1 MQAWLVSEHSSRGLD
16 PETLSGIFANAQVPQ
31 GPRSGKTF
39 GKKNLIAF
47 RKGLPKRPL
56 SLSLQPADHSH
67 PRLDSRFCR
76 PLSLSLS
83 LSGGARVRLVSRRCP
98 EKTGNSVVGSP
109 LKVRF
114 SFFLFPFSGRQLDR
128 GDRLRLR
135 GPLGGVTRVHTGVG
149 NVLRQ
154 SENGRKRVNMVQSQS
169 WALLGSFRSW
179 VPCRCA

>member
-83 LSGGARVRLVSRRCP
+83 LSLGGGARPPRVSALPRKDRQLGRW
-98 EKTGNSVVGSP
+98 ESVEGP
-109 LKVRF
+109 
-114 SFFLFPFSGRQLDR
+114 FFLFPFSFSR
-128 GDRLRLR
+128 
-135 GPLGGVTRVHTGVG
+135 PATRSW
-149 NVLRQ
+149 R
-154 SENGRKRVNMVQSQS
+154 SSPAS
-169 WALLGSFRSW
+169 WAIGRRHSRSHRRREC
-179 VPCRCA
+179 VAPE